1 MKQVGYVIK
10 QSSKRTEMPLFNA
23 PQLINAVAVTTTVG
37 DALDWLNVSK
47 YFGSV
52 LGDFVLKPLI
62 TKLQTETPY
71 LIVQGVN
78 VLCVG

>member
-1 MKQVGYVIK
+1 
-10 QSSKRTEMPLFNA
+10 MPLFTPA
-23 PQLINAVAVTTTVG
+23 QLINAVAVTTTVG

-52 LGDFVLKPLI
+52 LGDNVLNPLI
-62 TKLQTETPY
+62 TLLQTETPY
-71 LIVQGVN
+71 LVIQGVN